1 MPKSKTLTP
10 EILPPATS
18 IEDRRQDR
26 RQIKIAVQWDAIERD
41 YRAGVYTTK
50 DLANT
55 YGITPSGLLKH
66 AKAKKWT
73 KDLSTKVQERIKEK
87 MVRAGISHPPTL
99 SRTDTEAIE
108 AAAERAVRVLLQHQ
122 KDLDQYGKVERGM
135 LGELETMPARSKV
148 VTRAGNEV
156 EVHTIKD
163 RSEVLRNLSQSATR
177 RIEMERTAYSIED
190 RTKGTARIMIE
201 ID

>member
-1 MPKSKTLTP
+1 MPKSKALTP
-10 EILPPATS
+10 EILPPLNNAEALRS
-18 IEDRRQDR
+18 DRRT
-26 RQIKIAVQWDAIERD
+26 IKIAVQWDAIERD
-41 YRAGVYTTK
+41 FRSGVYTNQQ
-50 DLANT
+50 LANT
-55 YGITPSGLLKH
+55 YGVHRQTLQNH
-66 AKAKKWT
+66 ARKGKWT
-73 KDLSTKVQERIKEK
+73 RDLSTKVQARIREK
-87 MVRAGISHPPTL
+87 MIDQGLPATPNL

-122 KDLDQYGKVERGM
+122 KDLDQYGNVERGM
-135 LGELETMPARSKV
+135 LGELETMPERSKV

-156 EVHTIKD
+156 EIHTIKD

-177 RIEMERTAYSIED
+177 RIEMERVAYSIED